1 MQMRMLNTTACL
13 FLLAGGAM
21 AASAA
26 EPAAAPPVAPS
37 DQAPAQ
43 AIEAPSATPA
53 VEATDGVAETAV
65 SAPAPAQP
73 VEDSVT
79 VTSVTGQAQ
88 IKEANAAAWRT
99 IKAGETIPT
108 GAMIRTGLRSEVGL
122 RLSSGSEVKVGM
134 LARGTVGDALTSAP
148 SQRSTLRL
156 DYGDVDARL
165 ARTGYKNFTV
175 VVPERTLA
183 VSPMLAGPGGESTPR
198 HTDRFAIPGGP
209 AQHRFT
215 PPARELNGRDVSVG
229 APATDR

>member
-1 MQMRMLNTTACL
+1 MQMRVLNTTACL
-13 FLLAGGAM
+13 ILLACGSTVALG
-21 AASAA
+21 A
-26 EPAAAPPVAPS
+26 EPAAAPVDAPLAE
-37 DQAPAQ
+37 APAQ
-43 AIEAPSATPA
+43 AGQTAEPVEVAAAP
-53 VEATDGVAETAV
+53 VVAEPAAPTA
-65 SAPAPAQP
+65 APVQAA
-73 VEDSVT
+73 EDSVV

-88 IKEANAAAWRT
+88 IKEANAETWRT

-148 SQRSTLRL
+148 SLRSTLRL

-183 VSPMLAGPGGESTPR
+183 VSPMLVGPGGESTPR
-198 HTDRFAIPGGP
+198 HTDRFAIPGSP
-209 AQHRFT
+209 AEGRT
-215 PPARELNGRDVSVG
+215 VPVGRELNGRDVSVG
-229 APATDR
+229 APAMER